1 MASSKIAITLDTTLV
16 RKIDHLVRDRIFPS
30 RSRAIQDAVAEK
42 MVRYDRGRLAGE
54 CAKLNPKEEQAIADE
69 GLSSEVEQWPIY

>member
-42 MVRYDRGRLAGE
+42 MVRYDRGRLASE
-54 CAKLNPKEEQAIADE
+54 CAKLNPKEEQTIAEE
-69 GLSSEVEQWPIY
+69 GLSSEVEQWPVY